1 MDTQLNSA
9 SYNEYTPGG
18 SRRLVRASSMRN
30 VRNQLAGLVH
40 HQDNES
46 GRGLK
51 IPVGAMLSYGGPTQ
65 LEDRH
70 GRVLSR
76 TGEWSID
83 GGQLDTVNT
92 AIRIG
97 GTSPDSQKVEIA
109 YQAFGT
115 ALNNRLKDYES
126 YYPRIATVV
135 QTNQLL
141 NREIWLNAVPKMK
154 VWEGPK
160 FISRISAE
168 NLPIV
173 TRPHEVSI
181 AIGKGDILNDN
192 LGIYQPKI
200 GQLGTRYPQA
210 LDDLAITMLC
220 AGVAGTALGTT
231 YDGQNLIDTDH
242 TFRSADAGN
251 SAFQYSNKVTGAF
264 SASVFQSAI
273 NLFYSLK
280 NEQGIPVNIGSG
292 PLMLLHGPAN
302 RVAVRNV
309 LQLDTASIGGFV
321 LPQNL
326 DKGMAVPVM
335 CPWIQARTTSVLG
348 TSVTLT
354 GLEWFLMPMDSTA
367 VILQIKRAAEF
378 LSVEEG
384 YQVFMDGTYYY
395 GLEAEFG
402 AAYGLPQEIVGGPGA

>member
-1 MDTQLNSA
+1 MDPSA
-9 SYNEYTPGG
+9 QSLTEYSVG
-18 SRRLVRASSMRN
+18 SRRSLVRRSTLAT
-30 VRNQLAGLVH
+30 VRDKAG
-40 HQDNES
+40 
-46 GRGLK
+46 K
-51 IPVGAMLSYGGPTQ
+51 ILSYGGPY
-65 LEDRH
+65 
-70 GRVLSR
+70 
-76 TGEWSID
+76 D
-83 GGQLDTVNT
+83 GSLDTVNT

-97 GTSPDSQKVEIA
+97 GSSPDAPKVEIA
-109 YQAFGT
+109 YQSFGT
-115 ALNNRLKDYES
+115 RLNNRFASYES
-126 YYPRIATVV
+126 YYPKISTVV

-141 NREIWLNAVPKMK
+141 NREIWLNAVPKMR

-160 FISRISAE
+160 FIGRISAE

-173 TRPHEVSI
+173 TRPHEVSM
-181 AIGKGDILNDN
+181 ALSKSDILNDN
-192 LGIYQPKI
+192 LGIYAPKVD
-200 GQLGTRYPQA
+200 QLAERYPQA

-220 AGVAGTALGTT
+220 AGVAGSALGTT

-242 TFRSADAGN
+242 TFRSADTGIA
-251 SAFQYSNKVTGAF
+251 AFQYSNKVTGAF
-264 SASVFQSAI
+264 SASVFQSAC
-273 NLFYSLK
+273 NLYYSLK

-292 PLMLLHGPAN
+292 PMMLLHGPAN

-309 LQLDTASIGGFV
+309 LALDTAAIGGFV

-326 DKGMAVPVM
+326 DKGMAIPVM

-354 GLEWFLMPMDSTA
+354 GLEWFLMPMNSTA

-402 AAYGLPQEIVGGPGA
+402 AAYGLPQEIVGGPGS

>member
-1 MDTQLNSA
+1 MLTSENH
-9 SYNEYTPGG
+9 NEYPASG
-18 SRRLVRASSMRN
+18 SNRRLIRATSLRDQRASGDGQREDGT
-30 VRNQLAGLVH
+30 RIR
-40 HQDNES
+40 
-46 GRGLK
+46 RGET
-51 IPVGAMLSYGGPTQ
+51 LSYGGPRSLLDQ
-65 LEDRH
+65 H
-70 GRVLSR
+70 GRVLSQN
-76 TGEWSID
+76 GDWA
-83 GGQLDTVNT
+83 LDTTANT
-92 AIRIG
+92 GIRIG

-109 YQAFGT
+109 YVGFGT
-115 ALNNRLKDYES
+115 RLNNRLQS
-126 YYPRIATVV
+126 YPSFYPRISTVV
-135 QTNQLL
+135 QSPNLL
-141 NREIWLNAVPKMK
+141 NREIWLNAVPKMRM
-154 VWEGPK
+154 WEGPK

-181 AIGKGDILNDN
+181 AIGKGDIINDQ
-192 LGIYQPKI
+192 LGIYGPKI
-200 GQLGTRYPQA
+200 DQLGDRYPQA
-210 LDDLAITMLC
+210 LDDMAVTMLC
-220 AGVAGTALGTT
+220 AGIQGTSLGAT

-242 TFRSADAGN
+242 TFRSSDAGI

-264 SASVFQSAI
+264 SASVYQSAVT
-273 NLFYSLK
+273 LFHSLK
-280 NEQGIPVNIGSG
+280 NEYGIPVNIGSG

-302 RVAVRNV
+302 RIAVRNV
-309 LQLDTASIGGFV
+309 LRLDTASIGGFV

-326 DKGMAVPVM
+326 DAGTAIPVE

-354 GLEWFLMPMDSTA
+354 GLEWFLMPMNSSA

-402 AAYGLPQEIVGGPGA
+402 AAYGLPQEIVGGPGS

>member
-1 MDTQLNSA
+1 MLTSEN
-9 SYNEYTPGG
+9 YNEYPASG
-18 SRRLVRASSMRN
+18 SNRRLVRASSLRTLRADADEQREDGLR
-30 VRNQLAGLVH
+30 VRKGQT
-40 HQDNES
+40 
-46 GRGLK
+46 
-51 IPVGAMLSYGGPTQ
+51 LSYGGPRSLLDGQ
-65 LEDRH
+65 
-70 GRVLSR
+70 GRVLSQN
-76 TGEWSID
+76 GEWSLAD
-83 GGQLDTVNT
+83 TTVNT
-92 AIRIG
+92 GIRIG

-109 YQAFGT
+109 YVGFGT
-115 ALNNRLKDYES
+115 RLNNRLQS
-126 YYPRIATVV
+126 YPSFYPQISTVV
-135 QTNQLL
+135 QSPNLL
-141 NREIWLNAVPKMK
+141 NREIWLNAVPKMRM
-154 VWEGPK
+154 WEGPK

-181 AIGKGDILNDN
+181 AIGKGDIINDQ
-192 LGIYQPKI
+192 LGIYGPKI
-200 GQLGTRYPQA
+200 DQLGERYPQA

-220 AGVAGTALGTT
+220 AGVAGTALGAT

-242 TFRSADAGN
+242 TFRSSDTGVA
-251 SAFQYSNKVTGAF
+251 AFQYSNKVTGAF
-264 SASVFQSAI
+264 SASVFQSAM

-292 PLMLLHGPAN
+292 PMMLLHGPAN

-326 DKGMAVPVM
+326 DKMTATPVM

-354 GLEWFLMPMDSTA
+354 GLEWFLMPMTSSA

-402 AAYGLPQEIVGGPGA
+402 AAYGLPQEIVGGPGS